1 MRANKE
7 KSKSLVRRF
16 VSYYGPYKWLFTAD
30 LFSAAING
38 GVGLVFPAMIRYIIN
53 DVFTMPDTSLI
64 APILTKLAILMFVL
78 YLVEA
83 GSLYFVSSWG
93 HILGARIET
102 DMRHDLFEHMEKLS
116 FSFFD
121 KTSTGKMVSRLI
133 SDLGD
138 ITELAHHGP
147 ENLFISAFKIVG
159 SFIIL
164 SRIHFPMSMILLG
177 FTILLVILMFG
188 YRAKCS
194 IQDIDQ
200 FIFFRHGIIN
210 LLPDCTALHFAERG
224 LRLSSQASHTL
235 ARKRN
240 PRQVTRF
247 YVIPR

>member
-188 YRAKCS
+188 YRAKMTNVFMDNRRKIAEVNAIVQDSLSGTSDRCS
-194 IQDIDQ
+194 AKYCNNTSK
-200 FIFFRHGIIN
+200 RSSVSA
-210 LLPDCTALHFAERG
+210 CT
-224 LRLSSQASHTL
+224 
-235 ARKRN
+235 
-240 PRQVTRF
+240 
-247 YVIPR
+247 I

>member
-7 KSKSLVRRF
+7 KSKSLICRF
-16 VSYYGPYKWLFTAD
+16 VAYYRPYKWLFAAD

-64 APILTKLAILMFVL
+64 APILTKMAILMFVL

-102 DMRHDLFEHMEKLS
+102 DMRRDLFEHMEKLS

-133 SDLGD
+133 SDLSD

-177 FTILLVILMFG
+177 FTILLVIVMFG
-188 YRAKCS
+188 YRAKMTNVFMDNRRRIADVNAL
-194 IQDIDQ
+194 IQDSLSGIRTVQ
-200 FIFFRHGIIN
+200 SFSNEQIEIEKFHHGN
-210 LLPDCTALHFAERG
+210 EA
-224 LRLSSQASHTL
+224 
-235 ARKRN
+235 
-240 PRQVTRF
+240 F
-247 YVIPR
+247 YHSK